1 MKKFCVTIT
10 VLLVMNHAAHAQLSV
25 VFDPTNYLTA
35 IDQLYTAYDQVM
47 NSIQQ
52 IQFTYEQLQHY
63 YNEARTWKLEE
74 VQWDGDWDFRNEI
87 KSVTSSVNRQIN
99 NIRMLEYNLTQRQ
112 LSFGGEAFTIKDL
125 IDVQHM
131 GTMLVTVES
140 DNLKKAA
147 AGFEGRLKEEEKA
160 AIWRKYGL
168 SPVNY
173 YYVKAK
179 EAEVGKMMTTLIAWG
194 LEESIKQNM
203 EADQERNRVLTE
215 AAMSEDSTEKM
226 LLQQQIVQ
234 SGIFLET
241 MHRLEALLAQTG
253 AMTAMQQSLENQEK
267 EAERNQRDLIRI
279 EREKKHNPGTIF

>member
-1 MKKFCVTIT
+1 
-10 VLLVMNHAAHAQLSV
+10 
-25 VFDPTNYLTA
+25 
-35 IDQLYTAYDQVM
+35 
-47 NSIQQ
+47 
-52 IQFTYEQLQHY
+52 
-63 YNEARTWKLEE
+63 
-74 VQWDGDWDFRNEI
+74 
-87 KSVTSSVNRQIN
+87 
-99 NIRMLEYNLTQRQ
+99 
-112 LSFGGEAFTIKDL
+112 
-125 IDVQHM
+125 
-131 GTMLVTVES
+131 
-140 DNLKKAA
+140 
-147 AGFEGRLKEEEKA
+147 
-160 AIWRKYGL
+160 
-168 SPVNY
+168 
-173 YYVKAK
+173 
-179 EAEVGKMMTTLIAWG
+179 MMTTLIAWG